1 MPRKTR
7 VRIRPAGDRLRVV
20 GYPRVST
27 EEQARG
33 GTSIENQIEK
43 IRMFCTLHEL
53 DLVRIDPDAGF
64 SAKSL
69 DRPAIKRI
77 LDDLDKGRV
86 DGLVITKLDRLTRSL
101 EDWSVLIKRYF
112 RDDAGARLFSVSD
125 SIDTRTANGR
135 MVLNLIMTIAEWE
148 REIISERTKDA
159 LQGKIGRGERCG
171 KIRYGYDLADD
182 GKTLTPNR
190 HEQGVIKKLKGWRD
204 QGWTY
209 QRMVDE
215 VHQLGIETKE
225 QGALWYPSTLHR
237 ILTRPI
243 A

>member
-33 GTSIENQIEK
+33 GTSIENQMEK
-43 IRMFCTLHEL
+43 IRMFCELHEL
-53 DLVRIDPDAGF
+53 ELVKLEPDAGY

-69 DRPAIKRI
+69 DRPGIKRI
-77 LDDLDKGRV
+77 LDDLERGRI

-171 KIRYGYDLADD
+171 KIRYGYELAKD
-182 GKTLTPNR
+182 GRSLIPNPK
-190 HEQGVIKKLKGWRD
+190 EQAMIAKMKAWRS

-209 QRMVDE
+209 QKMVDE
-215 VHQLGIETKE
+215 LHQSGIETKE
-225 QGALWYPSTLHR
+225 WGHIWYPSTLHR

>member
-7 VRIRPAGDRLRVV
+7 VRIRPTGDRLRVV

-33 GTSIENQIEK
+33 GVSIQGQTDK
-43 IRMFCTLHEL
+43 IKMFCELHEL
-53 DLVRIDPDAGF
+53 ELVKIVPDAGF

-69 DRPAIKRI
+69 DRPGIKEI
-77 LDDLDKGRV
+77 LDDLERGRL

-148 REIISERTKDA
+148 REIIGERTKDA
-159 LQGKIGRGERCG
+159 LQGKISRGERCG
-171 KIRYGYDLADD
+171 KIRYGYDLGSD

-190 HEQGVIKKLKGWRD
+190 HEQSVIKKMKAWRAE
-204 QGWTY
+204 GWTY
-209 QRMVDE
+209 ERIADE
-215 VHQLGIETKE
+215 LNVLRIETK
-225 QGALWYPSTLHR
+225 QCGKQWFPNSLYR